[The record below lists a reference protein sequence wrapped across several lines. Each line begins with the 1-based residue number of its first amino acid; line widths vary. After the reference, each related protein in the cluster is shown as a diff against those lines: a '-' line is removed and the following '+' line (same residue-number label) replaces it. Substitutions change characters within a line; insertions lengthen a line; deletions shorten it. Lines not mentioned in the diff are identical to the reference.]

1 MSISQIFSVFLT
13 LIWVPSLLR
22 DKLNAYTSS
31 LSEVRLV
38 GPIFWF
44 SEFNRKPTIK
54 KLGRWAEL
62 SRGAACFVKFCNHN
76 NIRGKHS
83 SEQVLRKGKQFYV
96 TYLNS
101 VFIFIFRPFL
111 RHWAY
116 RASNFASPPHFN
128 TARHARNNVKPQQ
141 EQHIGWFFFFSPTK
155 ERTKCNKT
163 VILELLYTSC

>member
-1 MSISQIFSVFLT
+1 MININITNIFKVFLT

-54 KLGRWAEL
+54 NLRRWAEL
-62 SRGAACFVKFCNHN
+62 SRGVAFFVKFCNHN

-83 SEQVLRKGKQFYV
+83 SQQVLRKGKQFYV

-101 VFIFIFRPFL
+101 VFIFIFGPFCA
-111 RHWAY
+111 WAC
-116 RASNFASPPHFN
+116 RASNFALPPHFN
-128 TARHARNNVKPQQ
+128 TARHARNNVKPQRK
-141 EQHIGWFFFFSPTK
+141 QHIVWFFSFLQPKNVPNITK
-155 ERTKCNKT
+155 Q
-163 VILELLYTSC
+163 SS